1 MKIKSIV
8 NDSTANI
15 LNCESEAIHI
25 PGTIQPHGFLLAV
38 KESDYTVA
46 YCSENC
52 LEFLSKTH
60 IELLGKK
67 LDTIFSPADIQNIE
81 QQFKEFSTDLLR
93 PFIINYNQD
102 AFHVTAHK
110 SDEVIILEFEPFVE
124 AKLDLPDFLIHM
136 KRFSYHTERAD
147 NLQSLCQEVAEETR
161 SITGYD
167 RVMIYRFDKEY
178 NGQVYAESKNED
190 LESFLHLHYPHTDI
204 PVQAREL
211 YLRNLVRMLV
221 DVRYTPVP
229 IYALSDETN
238 KNNNLDLSLSN
249 LRSVSPL
256 HLQYLKNMEVGA
268 TFVISLI
275 HNKKLW
281 GLISCHHYSTKH
293 IPYYTRLAAHLQGLI
308 LSSQIDVRQVADE
321 FELTKETAKKVVE
334 FQNLLHDNH
343 QTLTQKSS
351 LTKLKDLINADGVI
365 LHYNELNFIEGNLP
379 SSKEI
384 DDLIKWLK
392 SEKGSQSFNTYQL
405 YQHYAGATQ
414 IANSIAGVLYL
425 PLSDN
430 NKSCIVW
437 TRREVEKN
445 IDWAGDPSKAVQKNE
460 ENLMLS
466 PRKSFEIWKQALKL
480 TSKEWKTP
488 EIKEAEATTATI
500 QRQLH
505 LADLR
510 TEEEKY
516 LTLNQKLQK
525 ANDELANMNWISTH
539 DLKEPL
545 RKIQYYGS
553 IILERNGANIPDSV
567 KENILRMQKSANKMQ
582 VLIDDLLTYSKV
594 INEENVL
601 DPVDLN
607 EIIEGILIDFK
618 ENIEEKNIAIQLQNL
633 PTVFGIQFQLR
644 QLFLNLIS
652 NSIKFIRSEVTP
664 FISIS
669 CENVTSEKNNFA
681 SQHFFK
687 IIVKDNGIG
696 FDASYEEKVFKIFQR
711 LHSQT
716 EFMGTGIGLSIC
728 KKIAELHG
736 GYIEAQGKEGEGA
749 IFSVYLPVDNLAQKN
764 KTTNNIK
771 KNS

>member
-8 NDSTANI
+8 NDSTVNI

-38 KESDYTVA
+38 KECDYKVA

-52 LEFLSKTH
+52 VEFLNKTH

-67 LDTIFSPADIQNIE
+67 LDTIFSEADIEKIE
-81 QQFKEFSTDLLR
+81 QQFNEFSTDLLR
-93 PFIINYNQD
+93 PFIINYNQK

-110 SDEVIILEFEPFVE
+110 SDEVIVLEFEPFAE
-124 AKLDLPDFLIHM
+124 AKLDLPDLLIQM

-147 NLQSLCQEVAEETR
+147 NLQSLCQEVADETR

-178 NGQVYAESKNED
+178 NGQVFAESKKEGLD
-190 LESFLHLHYPHTDI
+190 PFLHLHYPHTDI

-221 DVRYTPVP
+221 DVSYTPVP
-229 IYALSDETN
+229 IYTINDETN

-281 GLISCHHYSTKH
+281 GLISCHHYSVKH

-321 FELTKETAKKVVE
+321 FELTKETAKKVVD
-334 FQNLLHDNH
+334 FQNLLIDNQ
-343 QTLTQKSS
+343 QTLTQKNT
-351 LTKLKDLINADGVI
+351 LLKLKDLINADGVI
-365 LHYNELNFIEGNLP
+365 LHYNEENFTVGNLP
-379 SSKEI
+379 SKKEI

-392 SEKGSQSFNTYQL
+392 SEKGTQSFNTYQL
-405 YQHYAGATQ
+405 YQHYDGATQ

-460 ENLMLS
+460 KNFMLS

-480 TSKEWKTP
+480 TSEEWKAP
-488 EIKEAEATTATI
+488 ELKEAEATAAII

-505 LADLR
+505 LADLK
-510 TEEEKY
+510 TEEERY

-553 IILERNGANIPDSV
+553 IILERNGAAIPDSV
-567 KENILRMQKSANKMQ
+567 KENVLRMQKSANKMQ
-582 VLIDDLLTYSKV
+582 VLIEDLLTYSKV
-594 INEENVL
+594 INEEKQL
-601 DPVDLN
+601 EPVNLN
-607 EIIEGILIDFK
+607 ELIEGILLDLK
-618 ENIEEKNIAIQLQNL
+618 ENIEEKNITITLSNL

-652 NSIKFIRSEVTP
+652 NSLKFVRQEVAP
-664 FISIS
+664 VIIISG
-669 CENVTSEKNNFA
+669 EQVTSEKINFA
-681 SQHFFK
+681 TQNFFK
-687 IIVKDNGIG
+687 IIVQDNGIG
-696 FDASYEEKVFKIFQR
+696 FDSAHEEKVFKIFQR

-728 KKIAELHG
+728 KKVAELHG
-736 GYIEAQGKEGEGA
+736 GYIEAQGIEGEGA
-749 IFSVYLPVDNLAQKN
+749 IFSVYLPVEHL
-764 KTTNNIK
+764 IK
-771 KNS
+771 KHKNIS

>member
-25 PGTIQPHGFLLAV
+25 PGTIQPHGFLLGV
-38 KESDYTVA
+38 KESDYMVA

-52 LEFLSKTH
+52 IDFLNKTH

-67 LDTIFSPADIQNIE
+67 LDTIFSVADIQNIE
-81 QQFKEFSTDLLR
+81 QQFKEFSDDLLR
-93 PFIINYNQD
+93 PFIINYNQET
-102 AFHVTAHK
+102 FHVTAHK
-110 SDEVIILEFEPFVE
+110 SDEVIILEFESFVE
-124 AKLDLPDFLIHM
+124 AKLDLPDLLIQM

-147 NLQSLCQEVAEETR
+147 NLQSLCQDVADETR

-178 NGQVYAESKNED
+178 NGQVYAESKKED
-190 LESFLHLHYPHTDI
+190 LEPFLHLHYPHTDI

-211 YLRNLVRMLV
+211 YMRNLVRMLV
-221 DVRYTPVP
+221 DVSYAPVP

-256 HLQYLKNMEVGA
+256 HLQYLQNMGVGA

-281 GLISCHHYSTKH
+281 GLISCHHYSVKH

-321 FELTKETAKKVVE
+321 FELTKETAKKVVD
-334 FQNLLHDNH
+334 FQNLLQDNH
-343 QTLTQKSS
+343 QSLTQKST
-351 LTKLKDLINADGVI
+351 LLKLKDLINADGVI
-365 LHYNELNFIEGNLP
+365 LHYNEQNFTEGNLP
-379 SSKEI
+379 GSKEI

-405 YQHYAGATQ
+405 YQHYEGATQ

-425 PLSDN
+425 PLSEN

-460 ENLMLS
+460 ENVLLS

-480 TSKEWKTP
+480 TSKEWKSP
-488 EIKEAEATTATI
+488 ELKEAEATTATI

-505 LADLR
+505 LADLK

-545 RKIQYYGS
+545 RKIQFYGS
-553 IILERNGANIPDSV
+553 IILEKEGLNIPDSV
-567 KENILRMQKSANKMQ
+567 KQNVSRMQKSASKMQ

-607 EIIEGILIDFK
+607 EIIEGIIADFN
-618 ENIEEKNIAIQLQNL
+618 ENIEEKNITIKLGNL

-652 NSIKFIRSEVTP
+652 NSIKFVRPDVAPEIIISGEQVT
-664 FISIS
+664 I
-669 CENVTSEKNNFA
+669 ENNNFA
-681 SQHFFK
+681 TQNFFK
-687 IIVKDNGIG
+687 IIVQDNGIG
-696 FDASYEEKVFKIFQR
+696 FDPAYEEKVFKVFQR

-749 IFSVYLPVDNLAQKN
+749 IFSVYLPAEQV
-764 KTTNNIK
+764 
-771 KNS
+771 

>member
-25 PGTIQPHGFLLAV
+25 PGTIQPHGFLITV

-52 LEFLSKTH
+52 VEFLNKTH

-67 LDTIFSPADIQNIE
+67 LDTIFSEGDIKNIE
-81 QQFKEFSTDLLR
+81 QQFKEFSDDLLR
-93 PFIINYNQD
+93 PFIINYNQV

-110 SDEVIILEFEPFVE
+110 SDEVIILEFELFAE
-124 AKLDLPDFLIHM
+124 AKLDLPDLLIQM

-147 NLQSLCQEVAEETR
+147 NLQSLCQEVADETR

-178 NGQVYAESKNED
+178 NGQVYAESKKED

-221 DVRYTPVP
+221 DVSYAPVP

-238 KNNNLDLSLSN
+238 NNNNLDLSLSN

-256 HLQYLKNMEVGA
+256 HLEYLKNMEVGA

-281 GLISCHHYSTKH
+281 GLISCHHYSPKH

-321 FELTKETAKKVVE
+321 FELTKETAKKVVD
-334 FQNLLHDNH
+334 FQNLLQDDH

-351 LTKLKDLINADGVI
+351 LLKLKDLINADGVI
-365 LHYNELNFIEGNLP
+365 LHYNEQNFTEGDLP
-379 SSKEI
+379 GNKEI
-384 DDLIKWLK
+384 DDLIRWLK
-392 SEKGSQSFNTYQL
+392 SEKGSQSFNTYEL
-405 YQHYAGATQ
+405 FQHYSGATQ

-445 IDWAGDPSKAVQKNE
+445 IEWAGDPSKAVQKNE

-488 EIKEAEATTATI
+488 ELKEAEATTATI

-505 LADLR
+505 LADLK

-553 IILERNGANIPDSV
+553 IILERNSTNIPDSV
-567 KENILRMQKSANKMQ
+567 KENILRMQKSASKMQ

-594 INEENVL
+594 INEENEL

-607 EIIEGILIDFK
+607 EIIEGIIADFK
-618 ENIEEKNIAIQLQNL
+618 ENIEEKNITIKVADL

-652 NSIKFIRSEVTP
+652 NSIKFVRPEVAP
-664 FISIS
+664 EIIISGEQVTI
-669 CENVTSEKNNFA
+669 ENNNFA
-681 SQHFFK
+681 TQNFFK
-687 IIVKDNGIG
+687 IIVQDNGIG
-696 FDASYEEKVFKIFQR
+696 FDPTYEEKVFKIFQR

-749 IFSVYLPVDNLAQKN
+749 IFSVYLPVEQ
-764 KTTNNIK
+764 IK
-771 KNS
+771 K

>member
-1 MKIKSIV
+1 MRIKSIV

-15 LNCESEAIHI
+15 INCESEAIHI
-25 PGTIQPHGFLLAV
+25 PGTIQPYGFLLAV

-52 LEFLSKTH
+52 VEFLNKTH

-67 LDTIFSPADIQNIE
+67 LDTIFSEADIENIE
-81 QQFKEFSTDLLR
+81 KQFKEFSADLLR
-93 PFIINYNQD
+93 PFIINYNQQ

-110 SDEVIILEFEPFVE
+110 SDEVIILEFEPFAE
-124 AKLDLPDFLIHM
+124 AKLDLPDLLIQM

-147 NLQSLCQEVAEETR
+147 NLQSLCQEVADETR
-161 SITGYD
+161 IITGYD
-167 RVMIYRFDKEY
+167 RVMIYRFDKDY
-178 NGQVYAESKNED
+178 NGQVYAESKKEGLD
-190 LESFLHLHYPHTDI
+190 SFLHLHYPHTDI

-221 DVRYTPVP
+221 DVSYKPVP
-229 IYALSDETN
+229 IYALIDETN

-256 HLQYLKNMEVGA
+256 HIQYLKNMQVGA

-275 HNKKLW
+275 HNKNLW
-281 GLISCHHYSTKH
+281 GLISCHHYSVKH

-308 LSSQIDVRQVADE
+308 LSSQIDVRQIADE
-321 FELTKETAKKVVE
+321 FELTKETAKKVID
-334 FQNLLHDNH
+334 FQNLLQDDH

-351 LTKLKDLINADGVI
+351 LIKLKDLINADGVI
-365 LHYNELNFIEGNLP
+365 LQYNEQNFTEGNLP
-379 SSKEI
+379 GKKEI

-392 SEKGSQSFNTYQL
+392 AEKGSQSFNTYQL

-425 PLSDN
+425 PLSNN

-445 IDWAGDPSKAVQKNE
+445 INWAGDPSKAVQKNE

-466 PRKSFEIWKQALKL
+466 PRKSFDIWKQALKF

-488 EIKEAEATTATI
+488 ELKEAEATTATI

-505 LADLR
+505 LADLK

-553 IILERNGANIPDSV
+553 IILERNGTNIPDSV

-594 INEENVL
+594 INEEKQF

-607 EIIEGILIDFK
+607 EIIEGIIFDFK
-618 ENIEEKNIAIQLQNL
+618 ENIEEKNITIKLGNL

-644 QLFLNLIS
+644 QLFLNLVS
-652 NSIKFIRSEVTP
+652 NSVKFIRPEVAPVIIISSEQ
-664 FISIS
+664 
-669 CENVTSEKNNFA
+669 VTSEKINLATQN
-681 SQHFFK
+681 FFK
-687 IIVKDNGIG
+687 IIVQDNGIG
-696 FDASYEEKVFKIFQR
+696 FDPAYEEKVFKIFQR

-736 GYIEAQGKEGEGA
+736 GYIDAHGVEGEGA
-749 IFSVYLPVDNLAQKN
+749 TFSVYLPVKYAIEKH
-764 KTTNNIK
+764 
-771 KNS
+771 